1 MTGEAAGV
9 TGIRRVYEGKYAETA
24 GRYGTALGQKQEP
37 EYRTGKSSQ
46 PLHPGIPGP
55 EKDAEIVLNCDME
68 LEFISQG
75 SENRIFRKDGKM
87 KNKKTYI
94 RDRKD
99 FSQHIVDS
107 SHFNVDICDDGSFTI
122 NIQDSKKFT
131 INISDSSGF
140 IVNVSDSRDYGIN
153 EQDCQKGQNV

>member
-55 EKDAEIVLNCDME
+55 EKDAERSKSILEITRAWAMEIVLNCDME

-75 SENRIFRKDGKM
+75 SE
-87 KNKKTYI
+87 KT
-94 RDRKD
+94 
-99 FSQHIVDS
+99 
-107 SHFNVDICDDGSFTI
+107 GSLERME
-122 NIQDSKKFT
+122 K
-131 INISDSSGF
+131 
-140 IVNVSDSRDYGIN
+140 
-153 EQDCQKGQNV
+153 